1 MTQERMRAETASL
14 QQRRA
19 DQKKHWLRWGLMSHL
34 VAIVLCVVLW
44 IRLAFTGADSA
55 RPMILIVLTFVYFG
69 SAFATA
75 AQSPVPRWF
84 RSR

>member
-1 MTQERMRAETASL
+1 
-14 QQRRA
+14 
-19 DQKKHWLRWGLMSHL
+19 MSHL

-44 IRLAFTGADSA
+44 IKLALTGADSA

-75 AQSPVPRWF
+75 GRSHTPRWF